1 MSNPFEEMNNN
12 SIITKNSNIEVW
24 VEANGR
30 KKNTYI
36 SGWELTNDQLKEHI
50 KTIKKKNGCNGT
62 IKDIINEDTAGITQ
76 VIQLQGDHVDF
87 VVNYLKQNNVDPSAI
102 IIKG

>member
-36 SGWELTNDQLKEHI
+36 SGWELTNEQLKEHI
-50 KTIKKKNGCNGT
+50 KTIKKK
-62 IKDIINEDTAGITQ
+62 EWM
-76 VIQLQGDHVDF
+76 
-87 VVNYLKQNNVDPSAI
+87 
-102 IIKG
+102 

>member
-36 SGWELTNDQLKEHI
+36 SGWELTNEQLKEHI

>member
-12 SIITKNSNIEVW
+12 SIITKKSNIEVW

-36 SGWELTNDQLKEHI
+36 SGWELTNEQLKEHI

-62 IKDIINEDTAGITQ
+62 IKDIINEDTAEITQ